1 MKQCWRKF
9 AGITVAG
16 QIFCSAFAF
25 YRKEKKMNSKYR
37 CPACGAESFEVTAHV
52 TQDWKID
59 CNGTFLESLN
69 ECVEVTHYPDE
80 NDIWDCADCGFSA
93 VGREFRNQPEGQ
105 KGATT

>member
-16 QIFCSAFAF
+16 QIFCSAFHF
-25 YRKEKKMNSKYR
+25 FI
-37 CPACGAESFEVTAHV
+37 ESFEVTAHV

-80 NDIWDCADCGFSA
+80 NDIWDCANCGFSTA
-93 VGREFRNQPEGQ
+93 GCEFRNQSEEQ
-105 KGATT
+105 KGDKEYEPTKKES